1 MRFWLPGG
9 SHNLLHMRLVI
20 SIVKCCPNLQRSY
33 NVLHSPPNFPNMST
47 FLLHNSNPFS
57 IVTLQITSTHNTTS
71 RPSSLHPG
79 GIAVS
84 FTSWY
89 IAIVSNLQKK
99 NKIWRAKSPQPCS
112 VHFQTRCGNC
122 LPGWVSMASSLRTA
136 LAVASTELRVRIWWV
151 FNRIGF
157 KDGWASAWKRLP
169 LLVTCVSATMVF
181 HWCCNELSQCWCL
194 ELSVSQF

>member
-1 MRFWLPGG
+1 MTEQTSPKSIIYFSMRFWLPGG

-79 GIAVS
+79 GIAVL

-99 NKIWRAKSPQPCS
+99 KSEEPKVLSPVQYISRQDVVTAYQGRWAWRQAWGRPW
-112 VHFQTRCGNC
+112 
-122 LPGWVSMASSLRTA
+122 LSLV
-136 LAVASTELRVRIWWV
+136 LNSE
-151 FNRIGF
+151 
-157 KDGWASAWKRLP
+157 
-169 LLVTCVSATMVF
+169 
-181 HWCCNELSQCWCL
+181 
-194 ELSVSQF
+194 